1 MTENLNPICSASLNI
16 FVSLKK
22 TKELTIRASVFT
34 EKNRKEIILRW
45 ANLMATKEHTL
56 QFQIVEFLRLKGFIV
71 IDCDIM
77 DGLKFCSGHMRF
89 AFINYHKKMGY
100 VKGQPDLIVLK
111 NGKFWLLELKS
122 EKGKQSIEQIEYQK
136 LCEVNGIDYI
146 VIRNLEDL
154 KQLESK

>member
-1 MTENLNPICSASLNI
+1 
-16 FVSLKK
+16 
-22 TKELTIRASVFT
+22 
-34 EKNRKEIILRW
+34 
-45 ANLMATKEHTL
+45 
-56 QFQIVEFLRLKGFIV
+56 
-71 IDCDIM
+71 
-77 DGLKFCSGHMRF
+77 
-89 AFINYHKKMGY
+89 MGY